1 MKKGGP
7 ALPQEY
13 WHMKKKIIY
22 EKVSK
27 LLFAI
32 ILQKKYEKS
41 VIGL

>member
-1 MKKGGP
+1 
-7 ALPQEY
+7 
-13 WHMKKKIIY
+13 MKKKIIY